1 MWSPTCLLANAFDTA
16 NALVLEYTRMKTH
29 LIAIA
34 LACCAGYVAPVL
46 AQEETEDLPPE
57 VRITVRTAKEGQAES
72 QYNLGVMYS
81 QGKFMEQNDRK
92 AVYWWRKAAVQ
103 GHAMAQNNLAIMY
116 MQGKGG
122 LDRSDE
128 EAAKLFRQSAEQGYK
143 EAQHNL
149 AVMLVKGQ
157 GVEKNQQE
165 AVEWFRKAAAQGHP
179 GAKDALKQLGK
190 E

>member
-1 MWSPTCLLANAFDTA
+1 MVEWKGMTKRLYS
-16 NALVLEYTRMKTH
+16 
-29 LIAIA
+29 IA
-34 LACCAGYVAPVL
+34 LACCLGLAAPVL
-46 AQEETEDLPPE
+46 AQEESEDLPPE

-157 GVEKNQQE
+157 GVEKNQEE

-179 GAKDALKQLGK
+179 GAKDALKQLG
-190 E
+190 ETAE